1 VRYIKPLFICL
12 AENDIDMDFAIDPDL
27 VDLRERTRQFIAG
40 EIIPMENDPRQTA
53 HGPSE
58 DLRNVLIAKARAA
71 GLLTP
76 HAPRELGGLG
86 LSHVAKAIVFEEAGY
101 STLGPTAL
109 NIHAP
114 DEGNIH
120 LMDAVATPAQKERWL
135 KPQIAGHTR
144 SCFAMTEPPP
154 GAGADP
160 SMLQTTAVRDGDDYV
175 INGAKWFITG
185 AEGATYAIVMARMED
200 GSATMF
206 LMDMDRDGIR
216 IVRQMNAM
224 DSCFAGGHA
233 VLEFKDVRV
242 PSTDVLGEV
251 GKGFRYAQVRLA
263 PARLTH
269 CMRWLGQARRAHDI
283 ATDYARHRQAFGKTL
298 GEHEG
303 VGFMLA
309 DNDID
314 LHTARLHIWHTAW
327 LLDQGHKANFE
338 SSRSKVA
345 CSEAEWRVVDRC
357 VQILGGQGVTAETI
371 VMRIFMDMRAFRIY
385 DGPSEVHRWSMA
397 KKILGGGGNRA

>member
-1 VRYIKPLFICL
+1 
-12 AENDIDMDFAIDPDL
+12 MDFSLPAEWVEL
-27 VDLRERTRQFIAG
+27 QGRTRRFIA
-40 EIIPMENDPRQTA
+40 EQVIPLEDDPRQTA
-53 HGPSE
+53 HGPNE
-58 DLRNVLIAKARAA
+58 DLRQELVAAARAA

-76 HAPRELGGLG
+76 HASRALGGLG
-86 LSHVAKAIVFEEAGY
+86 LSHVAKAVVFEEAGY

-109 NIHAP
+109 NVHAP

-120 LMDAVATPAQKERWL
+120 LMEAVATDAQKERWL
-135 KPQIAGHTR
+135 KPQVEGRIR
-144 SCFAMTEPPP
+144 SCFAMTEPAP

-160 SMLQTTAVRDGDDYV
+160 SMLATTAVRDGDGYRID
-175 INGAKWFITG
+175 GTKWFITG
-185 AEGATYAIVMARMED
+185 ADGAGYAIVMARMAD

-206 LMDMDRDGIR
+206 LTDMDQAGIR
-216 IVRQMNAM
+216 IVRRM
-224 DSCFAGGHA
+224 DALDRCFTGGHA
-233 VLEFKDVRV
+233 VVEFRDLHV
-242 PSTDVLGEV
+242 PAADVLGEV
-251 GKGFRYAQVRLA
+251 GQGFRYAQVRLA

-269 CMRWLGQARRAHDI
+269 CMRWLGQARRAHDV
-283 ATDYARHRQAFGKTL
+283 ACDYARRREAFGRPL
-298 GEHEG
+298 AAHEG

-314 LHTARLHIWHTAW
+314 LQTARLHVWHTAW
-327 LLDQGHKANFE
+327 LLDRGEKANFE
-338 SSRSKVA
+338 SSRAKVA

-397 KKILGGGGNRA
+397 RRIAGAAA